1 MMLMSLLTN
10 WFNLERNDRVGK
22 IQGQLKEKNDSK
34 KEAENENNIDMNIA
48 TNTYII
54 ICRMDVDQKEAQ
66 QFS

>member
-54 ICRMDVDQKEAQ
+54 ICRMDVDQTEIN
-66 QFS
+66 